1 MIRIGGFVPFTT
13 IDYPGCLAA
22 VIFCQGC
29 PWRCRYCH
37 NPHLLPARGANEIAW
52 SQIARR
58 LQERRGLLD
67 AVVFSGG
74 EPTLQA
80 ALPDAMRAV
89 KAMGFR
95 VGLHTAGIYPKRLA
109 EVLPLVDWVGMDIK
123 APFEDYDALTHTPG
137 SARRA
142 RESLELVLA
151 SGVAHELRTT
161 ADSRLT
167 DEKLEQLARELVR
180 LGATR
185 HVLQRCRPPPAL
197 PAV

>member
-1 MIRIGGFVPFTT
+1 MDTSNLRVGGFVPFTT

-37 NPHLLPARGANEIAW
+37 NPHLLHARGANEIAW
-52 SQIARR
+52 PQIARR
-58 LQERRGLLD
+58 LQDRRGLLD

-80 ALPDAMRAV
+80 ALPAAMRAV
-89 KAMGFR
+89 RTMGFKI
-95 VGLHTAGIYPKRLA
+95 GLHTAGIYPKRLA

-123 APFEDYDALTHTPG
+123 APLHDYDALTRTPG

-142 RESLELVLA
+142 HESLELVLA
-151 SGVAHELRTT
+151 SGVAHQFRTT
-161 ADSRLT
+161 VDSHSSE
-167 DEKLEQLARELVR
+167 EKLEQLARELVR

-185 HVLQRCRPPPAL
+185 HVLQRCR
-197 PAV
+197 